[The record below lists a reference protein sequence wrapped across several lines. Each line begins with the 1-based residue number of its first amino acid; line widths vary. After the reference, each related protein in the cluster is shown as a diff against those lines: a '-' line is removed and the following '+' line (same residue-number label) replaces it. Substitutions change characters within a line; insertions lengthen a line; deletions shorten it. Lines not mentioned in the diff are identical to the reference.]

1 MNFLL
6 KKTEN
11 LSENLKPFP
20 ENSVYKNRKR
30 LEKLTLYNLIPETM
44 NDQAENTQIKE
55 TEAIVDELLE
65 KFILL
70 SGKAKED

>member
-1 MNFLL
+1 
-6 KKTEN
+6 
-11 LSENLKPFP
+11 
-20 ENSVYKNRKR
+20 
-30 LEKLTLYNLIPETM
+30 M